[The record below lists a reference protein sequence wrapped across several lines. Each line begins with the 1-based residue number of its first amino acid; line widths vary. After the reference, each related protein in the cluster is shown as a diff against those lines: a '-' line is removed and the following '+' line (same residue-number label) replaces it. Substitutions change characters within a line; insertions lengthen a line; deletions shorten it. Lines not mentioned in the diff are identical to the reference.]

1 MEIREATTN
10 DGPAIRSIA
19 LWSLQ
24 TSYWIDV
31 QTIKSAVM
39 QWYGIDSFVDR
50 LEDDAELLLV
60 VELDGQPV
68 AFSDS
73 VLVDDRG
80 DISWLHVAGN
90 HRGEG
95 IGRKL
100 YEATREHLKANGAET
115 IRGLVL
121 GINTDGNR
129 FYKHCGL
136 KKVSERT
143 VQVGDREFTEN
154 IYLDEDREEPEPILV
169 EGDELYIDRADSE
182 RGSKASF
189 YVVYEDTDLE
199 TPYSYYCGNCESLIM
214 SMDPAGQLLC
224 EGCDNH
230 VEPTRWDAAYV

>member
-24 TSYWIDV
+24 TSYWVDV
-31 QTIKSAVM
+31 QTMKSAVM
-39 QWYGIDSFVDR
+39 QWYSVDSFVDR
-50 LEDDAELLLV
+50 LEDDDEFLLV
-60 VELDGQPV
+60 AERDDQPV

-73 VLVDDRG
+73 VLVDRRG
-80 DISWLHVAGN
+80 DINWLHVAGN

-95 IGRKL
+95 IGREL
-100 YEATREHLKANGAET
+100 YEATREHLEANGAGT

-121 GINTDGNR
+121 DINTDGNR
-129 FYKHCGL
+129 FYERCGL
-136 KKVSERT
+136 QKVSERT

-154 IYLDEDREEPEPILV
+154 VYLDEDREEPEAILV
-169 EGDELYIDRADSE
+169 DGDDLYVDRADSE

-189 YVVYEDTDLE
+189 YVVYDDEDLE
-199 TPYSYYCGNCESLIM
+199 TPYSYHCGNCESLVEW
-214 SMDPAGQLLC
+214 MDPAGQLVC
-224 EGCDNH
+224 EECDNH